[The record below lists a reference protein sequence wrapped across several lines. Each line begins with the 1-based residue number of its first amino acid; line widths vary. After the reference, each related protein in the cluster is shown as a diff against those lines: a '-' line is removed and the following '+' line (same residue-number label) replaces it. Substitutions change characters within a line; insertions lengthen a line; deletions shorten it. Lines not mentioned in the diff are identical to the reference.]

1 MVFEAHSTDYQTPAA
16 LKALVED
23 HFAILKV
30 GPGVTFALR
39 ESLWALSDIAAELDI
54 MPEASL
60 KDVML
65 EAMRRDPKYWKAYY
79 LDADRR
85 QFDLQFSLSDRVRY
99 YWSTPEATRACTQLL
114 EGLAAVKVPLTLVSQ
129 YLPLQYAAIRDGRLR
144 NNPRELV
151 LDGVAQVLR
160 HYADACRT

>member
-1 MVFEAHSTDYQTPAA
+1 T
-16 LKALVED
+16 
-23 HFAILKV
+23 
-30 GPGVTFALR
+30 
-39 ESLWALSDIAAELDI
+39 
-54 MPEASL
+54 
-60 KDVML
+60 
-65 EAMRRDPKYWKAYY
+65 RDPKYWKTYY
-79 LDADRR
+79 LDAARR